1 MTISSEV
8 NRVSIT
14 DSGTEITITNLEI
27 QNENQIKV
35 EKTDTAGAI
44 STLVLTTDYTVNST
58 LTTVTLNVALVTNE
72 IATVTIDVPVT
83 QGTEYKNTSALNSET
98 VEDALDK
105 LTLQNKQQA
114 EDISRAIELRV
125 DSSLSDITFPDP
137 GASEYIRWNAAG
149 TALETAEGVVGSLDD
164 LTDVTITAAA
174 NNDLP
179 IMELHGWIYQ

>member
-105 LTLQNKQQA
+105 LINNKLK
-114 EDISRAIELRV
+114 IS
-125 DSSLSDITFPDP
+125 
-137 GASEYIRWNAAG
+137 
-149 TALETAEGVVGSLDD
+149 LEPLNCG
-164 LTDVTITAAA
+164 
-174 NNDLP
+174 
-179 IMELHGWIYQ
+179 